1 MTPFLNVNI
10 SLWVLLERAVEQD
23 FPDIGTLSSAAA
35 VQQTSLLDLWG
46 AHVKTL
52 PATQLHDKDAVQSHI
67 AAFNEVVTKEEG
79 LHVDGSRLNG
89 DELGIIA
96 SSLTAMSAQ
105 WTDVSEAGKSFGT
118 AGELQLLARAMSR
131 FISLSLRAGQ
141 KLVQQLTTKKFI
153 AEMVDYFLSN
163 DASVADVPETKSTAR
178 TGGDRRHHHARR
190 ERMQNVAYF
199 GLRGGR
205 TTAAP
210 TAAPTAGYVDTF
222 LAGSTTAPGPGIGVS
237 SFYRTW
243 MLEQVSAQAGDFYT
257 QLCDL
262 KLFDV
267 TANYNHSGEPD
278 GIKISFRL

>member
-1 MTPFLNVNI
+1 M
-10 SLWVLLERAVEQD
+10 
-23 FPDIGTLSSAAA
+23 
-35 VQQTSLLDLWG
+35 QQTSLLDLWG

-79 LHVDGSRLNG
+79 LHADGSRLNG
-89 DELGIIA
+89 DELGIIV

-163 DASVADVPETKSTAR
+163 DASVADVAEKKSTAG
-178 TGGDRRHHHARR
+178 TGGNRRHHRARR
-190 ERMQNVAYF
+190 ERMQPGVQNVVSF
-199 GLRGGR
+199 GLRGGK
-205 TTAAP
+205 TA
-210 TAAPTAGYVDTF
+210 AAPTAGYTDTF